1 MKKLLATV
9 MALVMALSLLPTAV
23 WATTTT
29 VEETDAVA
37 SVTKGGESTT
47 TYYPDLHEALA
58 AAEADGTV
66 TLLKDVT
73 LTGDWAPVDVLVG
86 TFDGNN
92 HTISGLNI
100 GTYVTNQSVTYTH
113 DGAQTNTVSGAGMFL
128 CLNGTIKNLTIDGAN
143 INVPDAANNVG
154 VLAGSA
160 FNATLNK
167 VTIKNADIESAA
179 QYVGGLYG
187 TGWGAITDCEVS
199 DSTIV
204 GKDQVGGLVG
214 FYWLASIDNCRSLN
228 NTIEATEERAGGIL
242 GKFQADDDNGQE
254 FTIKNCKVSGGSATA
269 PDYTGGLAGQF
280 MGDIA
285 SYSITNNT
293 VENFTLN
300 SEKERSALATIRDGN
315 DNTFTNAL
323 DSQITGNTL
332 ENIEST
338 LDESWKIKKSYSNF
352 AVYERCE
359 AQIGDEKYTTLGAA
373 IDAVTGS
380 QETAA
385 TVKLLKDVTLSNT
398 TVVENKNIIL
408 DLNGHT
414 LDGGTQTEASTLTSK
429 GSSVVTIKDSS
440 TNGGGK
446 VVGSLSKEGSAELK
460 VEGGT
465 FTVDPTGYLAE
476 GYKITSADNTYTV
489 ERIYSTVTFNSVN
502 GSAVEAQSIEYGQTA
517 TAPTNPT
524 RDGYTFDGW
533 YTDTGYTT
541 KWNFSN
547 DAVTK
552 DITLYAKWNK
562 ITTDGTTAETKLEK
576 IEDENT
582 TGTKETV
589 VETAKNNTKTT
600 TITEETIKTTETGT
614 VETKSTAVTTKTA
627 AAETTTTTETVTNKD
642 TSGNVTGS
650 TETTTKATTTA
661 GTTTTTKVET
671 TKDAS
676 GAVSQAV
683 KTTKDSTNSLIAET
697 TTTPASTEAKAEV
710 KTETVNT
717 AIQNT
722 SSDKSVTLD
731 ATAAETDSAVTKTV
745 ITVPKETMPLLN
757 TAAKDSVIKALT
769 VETDV
774 ATLAID
780 NTALKTLT
788 TQTTANGKL
797 ELVVEKTNVDTATSQ
812 TSGQTTTTTT
822 ATYELTAMVNGEK
835 VFQETNQD
843 KNGTITVTVPWTS
856 APGFRQQIVC
866 YYVADDGTR
875 TRMGGAGYKNNT
887 FSWDTNHFSKFEV
900 VSETVSTSRAYINL
914 NGSSSGTTT
923 TTTTV
928 KKTASANTFDAG
940 VGVYAATAILSVTGM
955 AWVGKKKH

>member
-1 MKKLLATV
+1 MKKLLATI

-23 WATTTT
+23 WAVGDNQQTAAATPTLNAAKEWQNVTPDNVQALLDGAYGCIDDTTIVLTAGNYGQFELGRATKYTESRTT
-29 VEETDAVA
+29 WRNGQWLEETGWTPVTDPVSTECLNDSIHFYERTIKNVKFEAAVGGNVNVA
-37 SVTKGGESTT
+37 GLIMSSGHEYGKTNAPTYDYVLERPVTSTNDS
-47 TYYPDLHEALA
+47 YYLTQQVSGITFEGITFTGKVNIETSN
-58 AAEADGTV
+58 AET
-66 TLLKDVT
+66 
-73 LTGDWAPVDVLVG
+73 
-86 TFDGNN
+86 
-92 HTISGLNI
+92 TISGF
-100 GTYVTNQSVTYTH
+100 T
-113 DGAQTNTVSGAGMFL
+113 F
-128 CLNGTIKNLTIDGAN
+128 KNCAFN
-143 INVPDAANNVG
+143 INTKSNGNQALRYYNENDNGQVTDLVVDNCTFRDCYQGIYTGKVKNVTITNCAFDKTGHNAIAIQSGNANNVNH
-154 VLAGSA
+154 GS
-160 FNATLNK
+160 
-167 VTIKNADIESAA
+167 VTITTNYFVNIGDRVFRFGNVGAGTNIAINNNVMISSGDSDGELIKAESIGSNTSVDLEHNYWNGKAVSAAVKVFAAPTTKVGVIAGTFPVRNAD
-179 QYVGGLYG
+179 
-187 TGWGAITDCEVS
+187 
-199 DSTIV
+199 
-204 GKDQVGGLVG
+204 
-214 FYWLASIDNCRSLN
+214 
-228 NTIEATEERAGGIL
+228 
-242 GKFQADDDNGQE
+242 
-254 FTIKNCKVSGGSATA
+254 
-269 PDYTGGLAGQF
+269 PDY
-280 MGDIA
+280 
-285 SYSITNNT
+285 
-293 VENFTLN
+293 
-300 SEKERSALATIRDGN
+300 
-315 DNTFTNAL
+315 
-323 DSQITGNTL
+323 
-332 ENIEST
+332 
-338 LDESWKIKKSYSNF
+338 
-352 AVYERCE
+352 C
-359 AQIGDEKYTTLGAA
+359 
-373 IDAVTGS
+373 
-380 QETAA
+380 
-385 TVKLLKDVTLSNT
+385 
-398 TVVENKNIIL
+398 
-408 DLNGHT
+408 
-414 LDGGTQTEASTLTSK
+414 
-429 GSSVVTIKDSS
+429 
-440 TNGGGK
+440 
-446 VVGSLSKEGSAELK
+446 
-460 VEGGT
+460 
-465 FTVDPTGYLAE
+465 AE
-476 GYKITSADNTYTV
+476 GYTTKANTDGTYTV

-502 GSAVEAQSIEYGQTA
+502 GSAVEAKSIEYGQTA
-517 TAPTNPT
+517 TEPTSPT

-533 YTDTGYTT
+533 YTDTGYAT

-547 DAVTK
+547 YAVTK
-552 DITLYAKWNK
+552 DINLYAKWNK
-562 ITTDGTTAETKLEK
+562 NTPSGTTIESSTVTEITK
-576 IEDENT
+576 EDGA
-582 TGTKETV
+582 TGTQETV
-589 VETAKNNTKTT
+589 VEKSGSTT
-600 TITEETIKTTETGT
+600 TTTVSEETKKTVTDSTGAATGT
-614 VETKSTAVTTKTA
+614 VETKSTAVTTETA
-627 AAETTTTTETVTNKD
+627 AAKTTTTTETVTNKD

-650 TETTTKATTTA
+650 TETTTRATTTA

-710 KTETVNT
+710 KTETVDT

-757 TAAKDSVIKALT
+757 TAAKDSVVKALT

-788 TQTTANGKL
+788 TQATENDKL
-797 ELVVEKTNVDTATSQ
+797 ELIVEKTNVDTATSQ

-822 ATYELTAMVNGEK
+822 ATYELTAMVNSEK